1 NASFSLHFVTNC
13 NSRCSKTR
21 FSALSQIHTK
31 MWKGT
36 FKKILY
42 LFYQKILYLFYQKIL
57 FMMVTE

>member
-1 NASFSLHFVTNC
+1 MCQRGYDKIFVTTS
-13 NSRCSKTR
+13 NSRCSKAR

-42 LFYQKILYLFYQKIL
+42 LFYQKIL

>member
-1 NASFSLHFVTNC
+1 MCQKRGYDKIFVTTS
-13 NSRCSKTR
+13 NSRCSKAR

-42 LFYQKILYLFYQKIL
+42 LFYQKIL